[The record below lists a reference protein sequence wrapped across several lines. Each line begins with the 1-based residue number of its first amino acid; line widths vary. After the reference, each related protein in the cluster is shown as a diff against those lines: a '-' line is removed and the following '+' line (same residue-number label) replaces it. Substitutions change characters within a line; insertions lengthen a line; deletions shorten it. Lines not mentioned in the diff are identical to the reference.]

1 MPATMFFWN
10 SEITH
15 FPGHPLMV
23 VSVLF
28 PQSNYHGKI
37 IRYWKIISVYMKY
50 VGNMKEW
57 IASFCYDCIL
67 FPLGTRW
74 KHVYSL
80 LHLIILSQSS
90 KKYFSTWSSKHLI
103 MMMTRL
109 SYDWPTKK
117 VFSHISSQN
126 HCQRS
131 SPSQISDMLRVGFE
145 PT

>member
-1 MPATMFFWN
+1 MFFWN

-90 KKYFSTWSSKHLI
+90 KKYFSAWSSKHLI